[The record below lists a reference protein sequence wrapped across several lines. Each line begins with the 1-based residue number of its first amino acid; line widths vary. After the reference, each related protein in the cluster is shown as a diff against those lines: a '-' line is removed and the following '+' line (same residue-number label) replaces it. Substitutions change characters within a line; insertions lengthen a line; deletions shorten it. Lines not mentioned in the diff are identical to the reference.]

1 MAAIVRTWGAELRVA
16 VGGRSRNGH
25 TLDPVELRLLGPFEI
40 IDDDGKTLELRGAK
54 LNGLLVVLALHAG
67 EVVPT
72 GRIIEDLWGE
82 QEIRDPTTCCRS

>member
-1 MAAIVRTWGAELRVA
+1 
-16 VGGRSRNGH
+16 
-25 TLDPVELRLLGPFEI
+25 VELRLLGPFEI

-54 LNGLLVVLALHAG
+54 LNGLLVVLALNAG

-82 QEIRDPTTCCRS
+82 QEIRDPVNALQVVISKLRRALQPAGYVRGSLSSFSPF